1 MTVTARIPSE
11 TARRGGWP
19 TALFLGAF
27 AVACTEF
34 VPVGLLPQIV
44 NDLHITPGTAGQLV
58 TANALALAVGAP
70 ILAAVFA
77 GADRRRVL
85 MVTLTV
91 FAAGHVMAGL
101 APSYPVLLASR
112 LISGATMG
120 LYLATAIATAARL
133 APEPRRARTIATIV
147 AGVSTATA
155 LGVPVSTLLGQGLS
169 WRLALGGLAVPALV
183 ALALNH
189 RLLPSLGGDE
199 SHSQRERFAALRGRP
214 VLLGLG
220 AIVVFWGASFT
231 VFTYLAPLLHA
242 RAGLGGAAVT
252 GVLFLAGL
260 GAVAGNL
267 LGGRL
272 ADARPRAAL
281 AGTAAVT
288 AAALLLILPA
298 TSSPLGA
305 VVLVAIWQL
314 AAWSFV
320 PVIQSVLFR
329 AAGPG
334 GELALSFA
342 VSGFNIGIVIGAG
355 LGGVAIDRAGLSAVA
370 ALGGGLS
377 VMALALVV
385 SLIRARPGPGTR
397 IRAGRPCPHRLAG
410 ASGPPATTVGPV
422 RNPDPWE

>member
-1 MTVTARIPSE
+1 MTVTARTPSE
-11 TARRGGWP
+11 TARRGGWLA
-19 TALFLGAF
+19 ALFIGAF

-44 NDLHITPGTAGQLV
+44 DNLRVSPGAAGQLV

-70 ILAAVFA
+70 VLAAVFA
-77 GADRRRVL
+77 GVDRRRVL
-85 MVTLTV
+85 VSTLAV
-91 FAAGHVMAGL
+91 FAAGHVVAGL
-101 APSYPVLLASR
+101 APNYSVLLASR
-112 LISGATMG
+112 LVSGATMG

-133 APEPRRARTIATIV
+133 APEPRRARAIATIV

-189 RLLPSLGGDE
+189 RLLPSLSGDE
-199 SHSQRERFAALRGRP
+199 THSRRERFAALRARP
-214 VLLGLG
+214 VLLGLA
-220 AIVVFWGASFT
+220 AIVLFWGGSFT
-231 VFTYLAPLLHA
+231 VFTYLAPLLDT

-272 ADARPRAAL
+272 ADAWPRAAL
-281 AGTAAVT
+281 AGTATVT
-288 AAALLLILPA
+288 AAALLVTLPA
-298 TSSPLGA
+298 TSSAVGA

-320 PVIQSVLFR
+320 PVIQSALFR

-342 VSGFNIGIVIGAG
+342 VSGFNIGIVLGAG

-385 SLIRARPGPGTR
+385 ALIRAQPEP
-397 IRAGRPCPHRLAG
+397 LARG
-410 ASGPPATTVGPV
+410 DAV
-422 RNPDPWE
+422 

>member
-1 MTVTARIPSE
+1 MTVTAQALPE
-11 TARRGGWP
+11 TDRRGWLP
-19 TALFLGAF
+19 ALFAGAF

-44 NDLHITPGTAGQLV
+44 DDLHTSPGTAGQLV
-58 TANALALAVGAP
+58 TANALALALGAP
-70 ILAAVFA
+70 VLAAVFA

-85 MVTLTV
+85 VATLAV
-91 FAAGHVMAGL
+91 FAAGHVVAGL
-101 APSYPVLLASR
+101 APNYPVLLASR
-112 LISGATMG
+112 VVSGATMG
-120 LYLATAIATAARL
+120 LYLATAIAAAARL
-133 APEPRRARTIATIV
+133 AAEPRRARAIATIV

-155 LGVPVSTLLGQGLS
+155 LGVPASTLLGQGLS
-169 WRLALGGLAVPALV
+169 WRLALGGLAVPALA

-189 RLLPSLGGDE
+189 RLLPPLRGDR

-220 AIVVFWGASFT
+220 AIVAFWGGSFA
-231 VFTYLAPLLHA
+231 VFTYLAPLLHS
-242 RAGLGGAAVT
+242 RAGLGDAAVT

-260 GAVAGNL
+260 GAVFGNL

-272 ADARPRAAL
+272 ADAHPRAAL

-288 AAALLLILPA
+288 TVALSLVLPA
-298 TSSPLGA
+298 TASALGA
-305 VVLVAIWQL
+305 VVLVAVWQL

-320 PVIQSVLFR
+320 PVIQSAIHR

-342 VSGFNIGIVIGAG
+342 VSGFNVGIVIGAG
-355 LGGVAIDRAGLSAVA
+355 LGGVAIDRAGLSAVG

-377 VMALALVV
+377 VVALGLVIA
-385 SLIRARPGPGTR
+385 LIRANRSS
-397 IRAGRPCPHRLAG
+397 PHRPVG
-410 ASGPPATTVGPV
+410 ATGPAATTVGPV
-422 RNPDPWE
+422 RSPDRWE